1 MCLHLYEMSRK
12 DISIQKEQWLP
23 EARVGV
29 ETLEEN
35 IWGDSE
41 VLTLDRGD
49 DVQLYIFLKFNE
61 SYGHHGLTLWYINYT
76 SNCKFF

>member
-41 VLTLDRGD
+41 VLTLDCGD
-49 DVQLYIFLKFNE
+49 DVQLCTF
-61 SYGHHGLTLWYINYT
+61 S
-76 SNCKFF
+76 

>member
-1 MCLHLYEMSRK
+1 MSKTLSVTEARYKRVHIMCLHLYEMSRK

-35 IWGDSE
+35 IWGDSKG
-41 VLTLDRGD
+41 LTLDCGD
-49 DVQLYIFLKFNE
+49 AVQLCTF
-61 SYGHHGLTLWYINYT
+61 S
-76 SNCKFF
+76 

>member
-35 IWGDSE
+35 IWGDSKG
-41 VLTLDRGD
+41 LTLDCGD
-49 DVQLYIFLKFNE
+49 AVQLCTF
-61 SYGHHGLTLWYINYT
+61 S
-76 SNCKFF
+76 